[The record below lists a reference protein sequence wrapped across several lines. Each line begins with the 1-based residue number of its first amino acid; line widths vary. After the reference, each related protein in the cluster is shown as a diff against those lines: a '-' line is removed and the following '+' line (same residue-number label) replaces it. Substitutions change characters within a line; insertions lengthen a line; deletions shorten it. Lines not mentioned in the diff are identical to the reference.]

1 MRYTHT
7 HTHTW
12 PLPLLLLLLLLPPCT
27 ASSSLPSTTTTT
39 INPPEAH
46 SHPPTHPPTI
56 TTKQPTTHTTE
67 FPDVVTLN
75 LGGGYK
81 VGRMASEY
89 STDLQKI
96 GAPVRTKFED
106 FARET
111 GRKLRL
117 EVEPGTFL
125 VANAGA
131 LLSTVQDKTATSA
144 HTFLK
149 LDAGMT
155 EVLRPSL
162 YGAQH
167 PLVVL
172 PKDKARAGKT
182 AAYVV
187 VGHCCESG
195 DLLTPAPGEADTI
208 AERLLNEAEIGD
220 LCVVEGAGA
229 YCAGMSTK
237 NYNSFPEAAEVMHAA
252 GGKLHL
258 IRQRQSLDQV
268 LQNEVDL
275 PGSVI
280 GEA

>member
-1 MRYTHT
+1 MT
-7 HTHTW
+7 
-12 PLPLLLLLLLLPPCT
+12 
-27 ASSSLPSTTTTT
+27 
-39 INPPEAH
+39 
-46 SHPPTHPPTI
+46 
-56 TTKQPTTHTTE
+56 
-67 FPDVVTLN
+67 TLN

-96 GAPVRTKFED
+96 GAPVQKKFED
-106 FARET
+106 FAAET
-111 GRKLRL
+111 GRKLKL

-131 LLSTVQDKTATSA
+131 LVSRVQDKTATSA

-167 PLVVL
+167 PLVIV
-172 PKDKARAGKT
+172 PQDKGRQGKT
-182 AAYVV
+182 ASYVV

-220 LCVVEGAGA
+220 LCVVEGSGA

-237 NYNSFPEAAEVMHAA
+237 NYNSFPEAAEVMLGVD
-252 GGKLHL
+252 GGLHL
-258 IRQRQSLDQV
+258 IRKRQSLDQV

-280 GEA
+280 SKA

>member
-1 MRYTHT
+1 M
-7 HTHTW
+7 
-12 PLPLLLLLLLLPPCT
+12 
-27 ASSSLPSTTTTT
+27 A
-39 INPPEAH
+39 
-46 SHPPTHPPTI
+46 
-56 TTKQPTTHTTE
+56 
-67 FPDVVTLN
+67 TLN

-81 VGRMASEY
+81 VGRMSYEY

-96 GAPVRTKFED
+96 GAPVKTKFED
-106 FARET
+106 FAKET
-111 GRKLRL
+111 GRKLHL

-131 LLSTVQDKTATSA
+131 LVSTVQDKTTTSA

-167 PLVVL
+167 PLVIV
-172 PKDKARAGKT
+172 PKDKSRAGKT
-182 AAYVV
+182 ASYVV

-208 AERLLNEAEIGD
+208 AERLLNEAAVGD
-220 LCVVEGAGA
+220 LCVVEGSGA

-252 GGKLHL
+252 DGGLHL
-258 IRQRQSLDQV
+258 IRKRQSLDQV

-280 GEA
+280 SKA